1 MRERAGSLT
10 FSFGLFALDLDFWD
24 PNRTASWAEY
34 ELDLMG
40 QPVVRFHC
48 LAADGFGADSY
59 SWYPS
64 LFLRVD
70 YVRQCLDLVV
80 EVDGDWSIEAT
91 FPLEELHETLIDAEL
106 NEAEPE
112 KVFMLLLGAARPVW
126 PPPLSAVPTSPVS
139 TRWRSWAQASKRR
152 WYGGAAGSA
161 RRVDQGRPH
170 SEGLATEFVPG

>member
-112 KVFMLLLGAARPVW
+112 KVFMLLLGAARPRLAAS
-126 PPPLSAVPTSPVS
+126 PLSSADIARLDALAIMGPGVEEEVV
-139 TRWRSWAQASKRR
+139 RR
-152 WYGGAAGSA
+152 GCWECAAG
-161 RRVDQGRPH
+161 
-170 SEGLATEFVPG
+170 